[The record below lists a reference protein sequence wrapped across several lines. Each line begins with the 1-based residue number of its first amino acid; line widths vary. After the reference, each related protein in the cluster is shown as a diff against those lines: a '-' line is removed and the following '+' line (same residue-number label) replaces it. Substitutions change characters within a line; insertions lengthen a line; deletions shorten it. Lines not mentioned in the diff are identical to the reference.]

1 MPSSASQGP
10 WDERIDRVTSY
21 VEENVGEIDT
31 AQEVAEVVDMSYEAL
46 RKRFRREMGTP
57 LGKYIRQARIDEMKR
72 LLIETDDPVYV
83 VCWKVGYSSDS
94 SGIRAFKRHTGMAMK
109 EYRRRYREEHSEDL

>member
-1 MPSSASQGP
+1 MSSP
-10 WDERIDRVTSY
+10 TWEERIDRVTSHI
-21 VEENVGEIDT
+21 EENIGDIETAREVTEI
-31 AQEVAEVVDMSYEAL
+31 VNVSYEAL
-46 RKRFRREMGTP
+46 RKRFRREIGMP

-94 SGIRAFKRHTGMAMK
+94 NGIRAFKRCTGMTMA
-109 EYRRRYREEHSEDL
+109 EYQRLYREEHSEDL